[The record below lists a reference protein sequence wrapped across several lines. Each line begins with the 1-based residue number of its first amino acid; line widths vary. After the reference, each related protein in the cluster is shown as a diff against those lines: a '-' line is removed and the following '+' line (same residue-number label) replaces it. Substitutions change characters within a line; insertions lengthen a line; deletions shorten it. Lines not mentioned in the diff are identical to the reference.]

1 MKKRLIAVILA
12 VAMVFTL
19 ASCKKADSG
28 NIKIGLITPM
38 TGEVAVYGMAV
49 KNAVELYIN
58 AFNDAGGI
66 DGRKIE
72 LIVYDDKGD
81 ATESVN
87 AYQKLVTSDEV
98 VAIIGAVTST
108 PTLAVMQAS
117 VSDNIPMITPTAT
130 HPDVTS
136 YGKNAFRACYT
147 DDVQAISC
155 ANFAKTGLE
164 VKTAAIIYGSEDPYS
179 TGLKEVFEA
188 KCEENGIQIVAV
200 EGYSASDVDY
210 KSQLT
215 NIIAKEPEVLFV
227 PDYYNTVYTVAKQA
241 RELGYEGEF
250 LGVDGVDG
258 VLAIEGADVSYLDG
272 LYFSNHYA
280 TDTDSQAVRDFI
292 DAFQKK
298 YNEVPNALAALGYD
312 AADILVQAVALAVAD
327 GVKMEAGKECY
338 QAIIDKIATI
348 KLDGVTGNITFDA
361 DHNTQKTCTIIT
373 VINGE
378 YKSIGSY

>member
-241 RELGYEGEF
+241 KELGYEGEF

-312 AADILVQAVALAVAD
+312 AADILVQAVSLAVAD
-327 GVKMEAGKECY
+327 GVKMDASKECY

-361 DHNTQKTCTIIT
+361 DHNTQKTCTIIK
-373 VINGE
+373 VVNGE

>member
-66 DGRKIE
+66 NGRKID

-164 VKTAAIIYGSEDPYS
+164 AKTAAIIYGSEDPYS

-210 KSQLT
+210 KSKLT
-215 NIIAKEPEVLFV
+215 NIIAKKPEVLFV

-280 TDTDSQAVRDFI
+280 TDTDSQAVKDFI